1 METKGKKRVEI
12 AGLHENDRSQ
22 QFFAITIDLWWENT
36 TPVYD
41 FPDNWCVTHSENHW
55 SNEETMIEYIQGII
69 VPYVEGVRQM
79 LGKNDQAVL
88 AIFDNFRGQLTEN
101 VVEELKRHNI

>member
-1 METKGKKRVEI
+1 
-12 AGLHENDRSQ
+12 
-22 QFFAITIDLWWENT
+22 
-36 TPVYD
+36 
-41 FPDNWCVTHSENHW
+41 
-55 SNEETMIEYIQGII
+55 MIEYIQGII

-101 VVEELKRHNI
+101 VVEELKHHNI